1 MMEID
6 DDNEIEEKR
15 QEENMVENDTNMKN
29 NKPQF
34 LSQALTRQIV
44 NKDDDDNNNRAMD
57 ENMKFKN
64 INQELKRRQRKKR
77 QANKDR
83 LISKL
88 EQKLAQLKQRTI
100 EDEIY
105 DEEDDDDIEDDDED
119 HNNHLKKEDIVKIDN
134 SPYCWNCRL
143 IYSSCIYIDFVL
155 FITNNTI

>member
-1 MMEID
+1 MEID

-44 NKDDDDNNNRAMD
+44 NKDDDDNNNNRAMD

-88 EQKLAQLKQRTI
+88 EQKLAQLKQSTI

-134 SPYCWNCRL
+134 DQDD
-143 IYSSCIYIDFVL
+143 IEMKQVE
-155 FITNNTI
+155 